1 MANII
6 GEGTMWVNPETGEAM
21 EVRSEGVF
29 MTKEEKEL
37 RRRKALQSNIDGH
50 RDLEFKLKKRAQ
62 GSFTVMLCNDFN
74 NLYAEDVSSPTL
86 NKLIYLSTF
95 MGKDNVLMQEVYWDG
110 NVQVGKP
117 MTKEDIQNKL
127 GINRNHFG
135 TFWRECKKHNLI
147 TQDEDGNFRLPSD
160 MFRFCNNAGINKK
173 KTAMVSVF
181 RHAVRYMYENTD
193 EHSKRILAYL
203 YRLIPFINLKY
214 NVLCENPFETD
225 EKKVKPLKLSQI
237 CEKFGIDAS
246 HQSRFITQLKKL
258 KYEDKL
264 GRKSSVITYRW
275 IYLNDEEIY
284 WVNINPSFYMGYLSI
299 ADTVDLMDSALLNA
313 EDKKTLDLLL
323 E

>member
-6 GEGTMWVNPETGEAM
+6 GEGTMWVNPETGETM
-21 EVRSEGVF
+21 EVKSEGVF

-95 MGKDNVLMQEVYWDG
+95 MGKDNVLMQEVHWDG

-147 TQDEDGNFRLPSD
+147 TQDEEGNFRLPSD

-299 ADTVDLMDSALLNA
+299 ADTVDLMDSALLNT
-313 EDKKTLDLLL
+313 EDRKTLDILL

>member
-6 GEGTMWVNPETGEAM
+6 SEGTMWVNPETGETT
-21 EVRSEGVF
+21 EIKSEGVF
-29 MTKEEKEL
+29 MSKEEKEL

-50 RDLEFKLKKRAQ
+50 RDLEFKLKKQAQ
-62 GSFTVMLCNDFN
+62 GSFTVMLCDDFN
-74 NLYAEDVSSPTL
+74 KLYAEDVSSPTL

-95 MGKDNVLMQEVYWDG
+95 IGKDNVLMQEVHWDG
-110 NVQVGKP
+110 NVQVGTP

-127 GINRNHFG
+127 GIQRI
-135 TFWRECKKHNLI
+135 TWSKFWKECQEHNLI
-147 TQDEDGNFRLPSD
+147 TQDENGNYKLTSD
-160 MFRFCNNAGINKK
+160 MFRFCNNSGINKK

-193 EHSKRILAYL
+193 ERSKKTLAYL

-246 HQSRFITQLKKL
+246 NQSRFIAQLKKL

-313 EDKKTLDLLL
+313 EDKKTLDLLI